1 VVGVVPETNHTG
13 LAIFNLIHTPGQGWT
28 ASDKNDSNERKSGGA
43 VKPGTLCQD
52 FRHDEAMDVG
62 EAELAAVV
70 GEGELFMVE
79 PEQVEDGGV
88 EVVHVDRSS
97 GHGAA
102 EFVGFTEGES
112 WFHAGAGEPDG
123 EGIGIVVAAGA
134 IFFGVRG
141 APEFAAPPDQ
151 GVLEKPALFQVH
163 EQAGDGFVDGGG
175 MVGVF
180 RQV

>member
-1 VVGVVPETNHTG
+1 MAGVVPGTNHAG
-13 LAIFNLIHTPGQGWT
+13 LPTSNLIHTPEQEWI
-28 ASDKNDSNERKSGGA
+28 APDNRDEQKDA
-43 VKPGTLCQD
+43 VVAKPGTLSQD
-52 FRHDEAMDVG
+52 FRHDEPMDVSQA
-62 EAELAAVV
+62 EAAAV
-70 GEGELFMVE
+70 EGKGQLFVIKPHEM
-79 PEQVEDGGV
+79 EDGGV
-88 EVVHVDRSS
+88 EVVHVD
-97 GHGAA
+97 GPLHHLAP

-123 EGIGIVVAAGA
+123 EGIGIVVATSA

-141 APEFAAPPDQ
+141 ASEFAAPPDQ
-151 GVLEKPALFQVH
+151 RVLEKPALFQVH